1 MSWPTG
7 CRCRPVIHNF
17 LCLFVCVCVSAT
29 PAGLPTRHGSIRDQ
43 RPPFPLLSCPLQAQ
57 RVLNLKSKAQRA
69 LSQHAPFAA
78 SVSSPLP
85 LGTWLKATRIS
96 VSGLFLQP
104 SASSAFP
111 LPLHLLAAQLR
122 NFFGIV
128 WVLPTS
134 DSGVG
139 GGFNCAN
146 CQRDKAASHAA
157 VMELK
162 GSLSLRGV

>member
-1 MSWPTG
+1 M
-7 CRCRPVIHNF
+7 
-17 LCLFVCVCVSAT
+17 CVCVSAT

-43 RPPFPLLSCPLQAQ
+43 RPPFPLLSCPLPPPLQAQ

-111 LPLHLLAAQLR
+111 LPLHPSTFWLR
-122 NFFGIV
+122 NCAISLASCEFS
-128 WVLPTS
+128 LPQT
-134 DSGVG
+134 
-139 GGFNCAN
+139 
-146 CQRDKAASHAA
+146 AASAA
-157 VMELK
+157 ASIVQIASAIRPQVTQL
-162 GSLSLRGV
+162 